1 MRQRKTGRLTTGR
14 DQNRDWTDG
23 EKTCYHEDGNKRD
36 GNIVDMRATSASR
49 RITKRGKHQASGSR
63 VIFNQ
68 EITTTTDYY
77 AIRRDNLKPKF
88 AISFYVRTF
97 CSYFRSRLMASNK
110 WHYSSDLEMPSWAVI
125 WSCADGVCG
134 FIYNFISPSYVV
146 AQHKWQCGFQ
156 G

>member
-36 GNIVDMRATSASR
+36 GNIVDMRARIATSASR

-97 CSYFRSRLMASNK
+97 CN
-110 WHYSSDLEMPSWAVI
+110 YSVSTY
-125 WSCADGVCG
+125 G
-134 FIYNFISPSYVV
+134 
-146 AQHKWQCGFQ
+146 QQ
-156 G
+156 